1 MTELKKHLLNYIDE
15 NAITLDADM
24 GKYTSFRCGGPAAM
38 LVQPDSL
45 AQLLAVLDVLRDEKS
60 KFMVMGNGSNIL
72 FTEKGYD
79 GVVVKVGKGMD
90 RITCSGNTIY
100 AESGILLSALSK
112 YALDQKLSGL
122 EFACG
127 IPGSLGGAVFMN
139 AGAYGGEMKNVVSM
153 VSSIN
158 SYGIMKDRP
167 ADKLDLSYRHS
178 IFMENGEIILGV
190 RLKLDEGLPGLIEA
204 KMKENNQQRNSR
216 QPVHLGSAG
225 SFFKRPE
232 GYFAG
237 KLIEDAGLKGLTVG
251 GAQVSKMHAGFIVNL
266 GSAVPSDI
274 INLMA
279 VVQETVLDKFGVKL
293 EPEVR
298 II

>member
-1 MTELKKHLLNYIDE
+1 MEKLKKQLLYYIDE
-15 NAITLDADM
+15 SNITLNADM

-38 LVQPDSL
+38 LVQPEDL
-45 AQLLAVLDVLRDEKS
+45 AQLLSALEVLRAEKVP
-60 KFMVMGNGSNIL
+60 FMVMGNGSNML
-72 FTEKGYD
+72 FTEKGYE
-79 GVVVKVGKGMD
+79 GVVVKIGKGMD

-100 AESGILLSALSK
+100 AESGILLSTLSR
-112 YALDQKLSGL
+112 YALEQKLTGL

-167 ADKLDLSYRHS
+167 VDKLDLAYRHS
-178 IFMENGEIILGV
+178 IFMDNGEIILGV
-190 RLKLDEGLPGLIEA
+190 RLKLDEGLPGMIEA
-204 KMKENNQQRNSR
+204 KMKENNQQRNAK

-232 GYFAG
+232 GHFAG

-266 GSAVPSDI
+266 GNAVPSDI
-274 INLMA
+274 IDLMA
-279 VVQETVLDKFGVKL
+279 VVQETVLNKFGVKL